1 MGRRYGADL
10 EPLWATMT
18 GKSENIVSYTA
29 EELVKK
35 RAADEGRTDH
45 AMSDEEVRRRR
56 AADREAPQPY
66 PGWEDTITVGLP
78 GPKKQ
83 MTLRLD
89 ADVVQWFRQQGKGY
103 QTLMNAVLKGYV
115 AHQRSPGR
123 NRDGKN

>member
-1 MGRRYGADL
+1 
-10 EPLWATMT
+10 MT
-18 GKSENIVSYTA
+18 GKSENIVHYTM
-29 EELVKK
+29 
-35 RAADEGRTDH
+35 DEIKERVAQGHDRTDH
-45 AMSDEEVRRRR
+45 KMSQEEAMRRR

-78 GPKKQ
+78 EPKKQ

-115 AHQRSPGR
+115 DHPR
-123 NRDGKN
+123 NQKP